1 MAGRGKSARNQ
12 HLIASARAI
21 LEEIAPASVRAV
33 CYRLFIAGEIPS
45 MSLNDTKRVSAQLVD
60 AREQGL
66 IPWDW
71 ITDSTRS
78 AEGASVFDDPED
90 FIDAALAS
98 YRRDFWRGQPVRL
111 QVWSEK
117 ATIRG
122 AVEPVLLDYGVRFRF
137 VHGWNSATIVHEIAV
152 ESQQDPRPLHVL
164 YVGDW
169 DPSGMYM
176 SEQDLPGRLAR
187 YGGAVTLHRIALAT
201 ADVRDAAL
209 PSFPAESKRRDSRY
223 KWFAQTYGADCWEL
237 DALHP
242 GILRERVAAEITR
255 YIDREA
261 WERYAKVE
269 AGERASLEAVLA
281 RWPGSIRGLVGK

>member
-12 HLIASARAI
+12 HLIAVARAI
-21 LEEIAPASVRAV
+21 LEEIQPASVRAV

-45 MSLNDTKRVSAQLVD
+45 MSGNDTKRVSAQLVD
-60 AREQGL
+60 AREQGA

-78 AEGASVFDDPED
+78 AEGTNVFDDPED

-122 AVEPVLLDYGVRFRF
+122 AVEPVLLAYGVRFRF
-137 VHGWNSATIVHEIAV
+137 VHGFNSATIVHEIAV

-169 DPSGMYM
+169 DLSGMCM
-176 SEQDLPGRLAR
+176 SERDLPERLDR
-187 YGGAVTLHRIALAT
+187 YGGAVYLHRIALVA
-201 ADVRDAAL
+201 ADVRDPAL
-209 PSFPAESKRRDSRY
+209 PSFPAESKRGDSRY
-223 KWFAQTYGADCWEL
+223 KWFARTYGADCWEL

-242 GILRERVAAEITR
+242 VLLRERLEDTITA
-255 YIDREA
+255 YIDPVA

-269 AGERASLEAVLA
+269 EGERAALEAVLA
-281 RWPGSIRGLVGK
+281 RWPGSIRGLVGE

>member
-1 MAGRGKSARNQ
+1 MAGRGKSAKNRQ
-12 HLIASARAI
+12 LIAAATDI

-45 MSLNDTKRVSAQLVD
+45 MGSKDTKRVSEQLVD

-66 IPWDW
+66 IPWAW

-78 AEGASVFDDPED
+78 AEGASVFEGPHD

-122 AVEPVLLDYGVRFRF
+122 AVEPILYQYGVRFRF
-137 VHGWNSATIVHEIAV
+137 VHGFNSATVVRELAL

-169 DPSGMYM
+169 DPSGMCM
-176 SEQDLPGRLAR
+176 SERDLPERLLR
-187 YGGAVTLHRIALAT
+187 YGGVVYLRRIALVAE
-201 ADVRDAAL
+201 DVQGTAL
-209 PSFPAESKRRDSRY
+209 PSFPAESKRGDSRY
-223 KWFAQTYGADCWEL
+223 DWFVRTYGPACWEL

-242 GILRERVAAEITR
+242 AVLRDRLESAIMQ
-255 YIDREA
+255 YIDSIA
-261 WERYAKVE
+261 WARYAQVE
-269 AGERASLEAVLA
+269 AGERASLTQVLES
-281 RWPGSIRGLVGK
+281 WPGSIRGLVLE